1 GAGRSRGNG
10 WGPYEHTP
18 PSQWKDGQ
26 STSES
31 YRRCC
36 TSVGWVA
43 QALALRLMH
52 AEKFWN
58 HDAFLDY
65 ADRWM
70 FQDDAADVKTIKE
83 ATGKDLDHDY
93 SRQGQAWDAFVNEM
107 WANHR
112 KTLAAPMD
120 GWKQPHDD
128 HYYRTAIEKMH

>member
-1 GAGRSRGNG
+1 MLGDDELANINKTFPKVSFGEDEQTAYGECWTGAKVVFAGHSGIDAATGAGRSRGSG

-26 STSES
+26 NTSES

-52 AEKFWN
+52 AERTWN

-65 ADRWM
+65 VDRWM
-70 FQDDAADVKTIKE
+70 CEDDASFVK
-83 ATGKDLDHDY
+83 DH
-93 SRQGQAWDAFVNEM
+93 QGGN
-107 WANHR
+107 R
-112 KTLAAPMD
+112 P
-120 GWKQPHDD
+120 GP
-128 HYYRTAIEKMH
+128 